1 MPEGNLEVELLRA
14 YGLKDV
20 EAMGKSDP
28 YAVLTCGNAPKQQSK
43 VLQDAGGNPVWNET
57 FNMELKGGD
66 NPPELLISLF
76 DKEKKGKD
84 EPMGTV
90 RVPLATVYSQKQ
102 VPPTKYKVQLASG
115 KFYGEIELRLKF
127 SPKQTKKGTLQVK
140 LVEGRDLVSSDIAS
154 KTDPYAVLKCD
165 GQQHKSHV
173 MKNAGANPV
182 WNETFVFET
191 TSNANELEVDL
202 FDKDTFSKDDPLG
215 KAKISLDKVFLANQ
229 VAPTPYQVL
238 GKAGQPQ
245 GNLVVGLNFTPKA

>member
-1 MPEGNLEVELLRA
+1 MASRT
-14 YGLKDV
+14 
-20 EAMGKSDP
+20 GKSDP

-57 FNMELKGGD
+57 FTMELKGGD
-66 NPPELLISLF
+66 NPPELLVSIF

-90 RVPLATVYSQKQ
+90 RVPLATVYTQKQ

-115 KFYGEIELRLKF
+115 KFHGEIEIRLKF
-127 SPKQTKKGTLQVK
+127 SPKQTRKGTLQVK
-140 LVEGRDLVSSDIAS
+140 LAEGRDLVSSDIAS
-154 KTDPYAVLKCD
+154 KNECKNPFYCSNHNVNCCNRADNWLHEWKCETD
-165 GQQHKSHV
+165 
-173 MKNAGANPV
+173 AGANPV

-191 TSNANELEVDL
+191 SGNANELEVDL

-215 KAKISLDKVFLANQ
+215 KAKISLDKVFSTNQ

-245 GNLVVGLNFTPKA
+245 GNIVIGLNFTPKA